1 MGAGGSHP
9 QAPMM
14 PDPWATNKSLS
25 VSQAM
30 VTSPLPAS
38 QSFSNFSG
46 KSRNGRPRSNM
57 RAQDDTAVLEETLRL
72 FVEATDKDEASMRQ
86 QLVNKRS
93 AELLRD
99 RELWRTRVEE
109 KQRFH
114 IKKQEAWEFFR
125 RLPSF
130 RPKKQEHFEEEFKQ
144 KVMTRCSSGSH
155 EGRERYLD
163 EWTVELQKKA
173 LEEDRRLE
181 AKELGKMGE
190 EDRHS
195 QSRQAWDQIRE
206 RGTSNRSPSCLSRSD
221 HEAIASTLLWCEGE
235 AQADLNRH
243 FAALMYQPILRANMN
258 GSTHEFALREVCGI
272 RLLVDFLPLSDFPWC
287 S

>member
-1 MGAGGSHP
+1 
-9 QAPMM
+9 
-14 PDPWATNKSLS
+14 
-25 VSQAM
+25 
-30 VTSPLPAS
+30 
-38 QSFSNFSG
+38 
-46 KSRNGRPRSNM
+46 M

-99 RELWRTRVEE
+99 REFWRTRVEE
-109 KQRFH
+109 KQCFH

-144 KVMTRCSSGSH
+144 KVMTRYSSGSH

-173 LEEDRRLE
+173 PEEDRRLE
-181 AKELGKMGE
+181 AK
-190 EDRHS
+190 
-195 QSRQAWDQIRE
+195 
-206 RGTSNRSPSCLSRSD
+206 
-221 HEAIASTLLWCEGE
+221 
-235 AQADLNRH
+235 
-243 FAALMYQPILRANMN
+243 
-258 GSTHEFALREVCGI
+258 
-272 RLLVDFLPLSDFPWC
+272 
-287 S
+287 